1 MGIFARSRV
10 SDSVLIA
17 VVFFVPI
24 HAAGQAPAAK
34 PSEPAKPWTPKRTP
48 DGQPDLQGFWSNSS
62 ITPMERPAALAGK
75 EFYTEQEQAENEKRA
90 QIPQS
95 VAVRGGT
102 VAHYDFVQY
111 GLDLTQAKRAATTR
125 TSLVVRPRDG
135 RIPPMLP
142 APRQTAADRTPAPPR
157 ST

>member
-48 DGQPDLQGFWSNSS
+48 YGEPDLQGFWSNSS
-62 ITPMERPAALAGK
+62 ITPMERPAALTGK
-75 EFYTEQEQAENEKRA
+75 EFYTEQEQSEHEKLA
-90 QIPQS
+90 QIPHS
-95 VAVRGGT
+95 VAVLGGT
-102 VAHYDFVQY
+102 GANYVCVRY
-111 GLDLTQAKRAATTR
+111 GFDLTQ
-125 TSLVVRPRDG
+125 
-135 RIPPMLP
+135 
-142 APRQTAADRTPAPPR
+142 
-157 ST
+157 